1 MVSANT
7 GRAEQE
13 AKMAKEQ
20 RQPQARVRRIT
31 VDERLAEDLI
41 RLGVCPLA
49 EGVEFFF
56 DRSADWGDEAEEY
69 VGPGDYADVLGL
81 SSGEDRPWES
91 FSEGQ
96 VFLSGE
102 FEVVGER
109 RAPKYF
115 QVSRGQA
122 EFLRIDNL
130 RPFRGD
136 AQRTYSELLRRR

>member
-1 MVSANT
+1 
-7 GRAEQE
+7 
-13 AKMAKEQ
+13 MAKNQ
-20 RQPQARVRRIT
+20 KLSQPRVRRIT

-49 EGVEFFF
+49 DGVEFFF
-56 DRSADWGDEAEEY
+56 DRSADWGEEAEEY
-69 VGPGDYADVLGL
+69 VGPDDYADVLGL
-81 SSGEDRPWES
+81 SSAEGRPWETL
-91 FSEGQ
+91 SEGQ

-102 FEVVGER
+102 FAVVGER
-109 RAPKYF
+109 GAPKYF

-122 EFLRIDNL
+122 GFLRIDNL